1 MAFVAHYAVVTV
13 SLSRHAN
20 FGGLPIDA
28 MMKASGA
35 SPRCGLLIIDLRNG
49 DIVQWFRFRG
59 DVTELFDVGVI
70 QNIRCPRG
78 IGPLA
83 PGLEEAM
90 QGEELA

>member
-49 DIVQWFRFRG
+49 DIV
-59 DVTELFDVGVI
+59 ELFDVGVI